1 MHSLPDTRVMLSYFF
16 FLVHLVWAAFRA
28 FSRRSSSVS
37 FSAEAFPPLR
47 PSATAAGF
55 FLFAIRR
62 VLEQRRAPRQ
72 IAHECYLIGQK
83 VPEGKR
89 MTTLD
94 LCPALSIMFS
104 LGA

>member
-1 MHSLPDTRVMLSYFF
+1 MLRYFF
-16 FLVHLVWAAFRA
+16 FFVHLVRAAFRA

-37 FSAEAFPPLR
+37 LSAEAFPPLR

-72 IAHECYLIGQK
+72 IAHQCYLIGPK
-83 VPEGKR
+83 SARRPEGKR
-89 MTTLD
+89 NTTLD
-94 LCPALSIMFS
+94 LCLALSIMFS
-104 LGA
+104 QGR